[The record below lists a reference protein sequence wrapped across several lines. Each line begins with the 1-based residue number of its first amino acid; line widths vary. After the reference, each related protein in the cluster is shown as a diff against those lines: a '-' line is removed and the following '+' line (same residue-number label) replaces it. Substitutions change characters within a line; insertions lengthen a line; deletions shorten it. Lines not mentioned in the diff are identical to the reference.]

1 MTSTPVRAG
10 LALSLTLVAPGVG
23 AQSPLFED
31 ATRELGIDFSHRHF
45 GTGRKYMPENMG
57 AGLAVFDVDG
67 DGQLDVY
74 LVQASGAL
82 PGSTGDTEATN
93 RLFRQGAD
101 GRFQDVTEGSGVG
114 HGGYGMGASFGDIDG
129 DGDLD
134 LFVTNY
140 GPDALFRNDGECR
153 FTEVAAGSELARDV
167 WSSSAGMLDADNDG
181 DLDLFVARYLDWHP
195 ANHKFCG
202 NAQTGLRSYCHPD
215 VYEGAPDGLFLNDG
229 TGRFARTV
237 DRAGI
242 RTSANDKGLGLVLSD
257 LNADGIQDIYV
268 ANDSTRNY
276 LYLGSG
282 KGTFREDALAAGVA
296 VNARGAREAS
306 MGVELGDLN
315 GDGLPDLFLTHLDE
329 ETNTLYMSSGVGLW
343 VDRTEATGLAEPS
356 RPWVGFGTVLGDFD
370 HDGDEDL
377 FVANGHII
385 DNIDRFDGTRRHRQ
399 PPQLFL
405 NDGSGRFVER
415 RDLLGVEGDL
425 AGRAALGADIDDDGD
440 LDLLI
445 TQNDGPTLVLRNLSS
460 TATAGLRVS
469 LAGSNSNPQ
478 GYGARIELAAD
489 GLTQRRWLKSASSY
503 LSQGPPEV
511 HFALR
516 AETAV
521 LTVYWPSGAIS
532 KRPDIRAGHHYT
544 VAEDGASP
552 PSRPFAKSQ

>member
-1 MTSTPVRAG
+1 MTATPVRAG
-10 LALSLTLVAPGVG
+10 LALSLALVAPGVG

-140 GPDALFRNDGECR
+140 GPDALFRNDGEGR

-202 NAQTGLRSYCHPD
+202 NAQIGLRSYCHPD

-229 TGRFARTV
+229 IG
-237 DRAGI
+237 
-242 RTSANDKGLGLVLSD
+242 SLG
-257 LNADGIQDIYV
+257 
-268 ANDSTRNY
+268 
-276 LYLGSG
+276 
-282 KGTFREDALAAGVA
+282 
-296 VNARGAREAS
+296 
-306 MGVELGDLN
+306 
-315 GDGLPDLFLTHLDE
+315 P
-329 ETNTLYMSSGVGLW
+329 
-343 VDRTEATGLAEPS
+343 
-356 RPWVGFGTVLGDFD
+356 
-370 HDGDEDL
+370 
-377 FVANGHII
+377 
-385 DNIDRFDGTRRHRQ
+385 
-399 PPQLFL
+399 
-405 NDGSGRFVER
+405 
-415 RDLLGVEGDL
+415 
-425 AGRAALGADIDDDGD
+425 
-440 LDLLI
+440 
-445 TQNDGPTLVLRNLSS
+445 S
-460 TATAGLRVS
+460 TAPVS
-469 LAGSNSNPQ
+469 AHPP
-478 GYGARIELAAD
+478 
-489 GLTQRRWLKSASSY
+489 TTKASDSC
-503 LSQGPPEV
+503 
-511 HFALR
+511 
-516 AETAV
+516 
-521 LTVYWPSGAIS
+521 
-532 KRPDIRAGHHYT
+532 
-544 VAEDGASP
+544 
-552 PSRPFAKSQ
+552 SRT